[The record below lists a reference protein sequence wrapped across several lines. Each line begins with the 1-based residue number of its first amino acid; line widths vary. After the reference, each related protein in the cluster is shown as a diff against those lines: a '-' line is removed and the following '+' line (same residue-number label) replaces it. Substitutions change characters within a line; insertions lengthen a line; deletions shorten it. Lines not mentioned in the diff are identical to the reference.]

1 MGGPEDDLQ
10 TLPPL
15 GRGAPLS
22 RLRGDV
28 RTEAR
33 SRGPGGPRVP
43 MTAKR
48 KRTSPNGGVR
58 RPPGPLTAVQ
68 SIGKVADVR
77 PEREPFYRSNLASFP
92 ACRAYWPGPFPTRT
106 RLRHRTACAIPCV

>member
-1 MGGPEDDLQ
+1 MDPRNLEARLQGRGTPGGHYTPDLPADPRDELEGRRQGPPGPGRVGGPEDDLQ
-10 TLPPL
+10 ALPPP
-15 GRGAPLS
+15 GRGAPPR

-33 SRGPGGPRVP
+33 TRGPGGPRLP

-58 RPPGPLTAVQ
+58 R
-68 SIGKVADVR
+68 
-77 PEREPFYRSNLASFP
+77 
-92 ACRAYWPGPFPTRT
+92 
-106 RLRHRTACAIPCV
+106 

>member
-58 RPPGPLTAVQ
+58 RPPGPLTAVH
-68 SIGKVADVR
+68 SIGSVADVR
-77 PEREPFYRSNLASFP
+77 PQRRTVLLLRLGLVPP
-92 ACRAYWPGPFPTRT
+92 TPGLVRG
-106 RLRHRTACAIPCV
+106 I

>member
-33 SRGPGGPRVP
+33 SRGPGGSRVP

-58 RPPGPLTAVQ
+58 RPPGPLLAVAMVNKRRET
-68 SIGKVADVR
+68 SNDLDVSSKVVELPSRGRRGAVR
-77 PEREPFYRSNLASFP
+77 LPLNGVEMPLRS
-92 ACRAYWPGPFPTRT
+92 R
-106 RLRHRTACAIPCV
+106 